1 MKSTLTAILV
11 LLILASLLS
20 TESPIALET
29 SVNAEHAGRVSEE
42 ALAQA
47 IDRYLE
53 AEAESKESRER
64 ARRPERGRTQPR
76 SQQTQERQREPHYAV
91 QREHKRHLDQ
101 QRHRIQKIHAAA
113 EQLQDTGL
121 PELAEQVHRK
131 ADEQHQLLQQQLE
144 RMHPPEHGF
153 HREVQESLQQLRHEV
168 HELKREVHEL
178 KQVLAEPVQKSD
190 S

>member
-1 MKSTLTAILV
+1 M
-11 LLILASLLS
+11 
-20 TESPIALET
+20 
-29 SVNAEHAGRVSEE
+29 
-42 ALAQA
+42 AQA

-53 AEAESKESRER
+53 AEAERKESRAQ

-76 SQQTQERQREPHYAV
+76 RQQTQERQREPHYV
-91 QREHKRHLDQ
+91 MQREHERHVDQ
-101 QRHRIQKIHAAA
+101 QRHRILKLHAVA

-144 RMHPPEHGF
+144 RMPPPEQGF
-153 HREVQESLQQLRHEV
+153 HREVQESLQQLRHEI

-178 KQVLAEPVQKSD
+178 KKALTEPGPKSD